1 MFKSYSCKIQNCKLF
16 RIQVLVNS
24 IIRHLV
30 YRTYICRL
38 KPTTYITADM
48 MIFKF
53 RLIYLT
59 WMFALFSVISVILL
73 QLIWIRDLCQSNF
86 TPADGCKNFKLLVVI
101 EIRFLKNFRKDRFL
115 ISEQFVSL
123 VIRYCLGCDFFSV
136 KK

>member
-1 MFKSYSCKIQNCKLF
+1 
-16 RIQVLVNS
+16 
-24 IIRHLV
+24 
-30 YRTYICRL
+30 
-38 KPTTYITADM
+38 

-53 RLIYLT
+53 TLIYLT

-101 EIRFLKNFRKDRFL
+101 EIRFLKNFRKDWFL

-123 VIRYCLGCDFFSV
+123 VIRYCLGCDFFFREEIKEINKLTFACTKLEIETLEKGV
-136 KK
+136 KYLQS